1 MLIKDYFGKK
11 HWCIATQSYDKEKIE
26 KIGEI
31 IDEPK
36 FSDVVFT
43 EKQEV
48 FMKLILDRLKKG
60 ERRNLLFSG
69 LAGTGKTYS
78 SKMIAC
84 ETQKPFLYLNGAMS
98 KRKIINLML
107 SAKDNAIIL
116 IDEIHNLPEKVAEII
131 YSAIQDNE
139 IYDDGKRH
147 QLNNITFI
155 GTTTEPESLPKPL
168 QDRFMRIEFDEPD
181 EQTLTKI
188 LKKMG
193 LNDKCIN
200 LMINYTL
207 NIRVLKK
214 IIEYTELY
222 GEKNEKN
229 LIKVFRLMKI
239 NVYSGLSDEQEKYIN
254 HLKSTK
260 KASLR
265 NLSLVLRRSE
275 NYIKLDIEPDLIR
288 KQMIIISSR
297 GRELNPELRDYSYD
311 ELEKV
316 SETKSNVMSETK
328 TLDEIEMAHR
338 YLKENPEIKK
348 KFGKRYLELVNF
360 IANKITEGISPN
372 EIDIESFGNDVPI
385 EKSYESNYLEEL

>member
-1 MLIKDYFGKK
+1 MLIKDYFEKEK
-11 HWCIATQSYDKEKIE
+11 WCIQSFEPEREKV
-26 KIGEI
+26 GEI
-31 IDEPK
+31 INKPK
-36 FSDVVFT
+36 FEDVVFT
-43 EKQEV
+43 PKQEV
-48 FMKLILDRLKKG
+48 FMKLILDKLKKG

-78 SKMIAC
+78 AKMCAS
-84 ETQKPFLYLNGAMS
+84 ETRKPFLYLNGAMS

-139 IYDDGKRH
+139 IYDDGKRNI
-147 QLNNITFI
+147 LNNITFI
-155 GTTTEPESLPKPL
+155 GTTTEPENLPKPL

-193 LNDKCIN
+193 LNDECIAY
-200 LMINYTL
+200 LINYTL
-207 NIRVLKK
+207 NIRILKK

-222 GEKNEKN
+222 GEKNEEN

-239 NVYSGLSDEQEKYIN
+239 NIYSGLSDEQEKYIS
-254 HLKSTK
+254 HLKSIK

-297 GRELNPELRDYSYD
+297 GRELNPELRDFGYD
-311 ELEKV
+311 ELQKESEKEH
-316 SETKSNVMSETK
+316 SEK

-360 IANKITEGISPN
+360 IADKIIEGISPD
-372 EIDIESFGNDVPI
+372 EIDFESFGNDIPI
-385 EKSYESNYLEEL
+385 EESYENNYLEEL